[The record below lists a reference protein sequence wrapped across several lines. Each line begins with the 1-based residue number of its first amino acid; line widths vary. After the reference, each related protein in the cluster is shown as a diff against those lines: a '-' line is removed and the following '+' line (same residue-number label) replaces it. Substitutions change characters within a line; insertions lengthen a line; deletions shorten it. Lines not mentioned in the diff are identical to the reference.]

1 MTNDDVRRSILP
13 LRLIFWGALLCI
25 LNITFSF
32 TSNGTGFKFDI
43 LDDTVGASMIAWG
56 VFRLAGID
64 VHRRYAVVMSLLKP
78 VVVLKI
84 LDTIRDHFILE
95 WPPLV
100 SFILLVFSIVCL
112 VAVIAFCAAMRW
124 FCEEVPLAEASRSW
138 RTTTVLFVV
147 IYCIPLGLFYSA
159 AILAM
164 LTGRSFQIDLGPIG
178 LLLIP
183 VFLIPVIHLFVSTSR
198 MRRAAEESLSPNPLR
213 AE

>member
-1 MTNDDVRRSILP
+1 
-13 LRLIFWGALLCI
+13 
-25 LNITFSF
+25 
-32 TSNGTGFKFDI
+32 
-43 LDDTVGASMIAWG
+43 MIAWG